1 MSYQVHVLC
10 RPEVAPGFALAGI
23 HTVDASTIAEATD
36 RLVELGNRA
45 DSGVILLQDN
55 LYQGLPADVRRKFG
69 RRPLPMV
76 VPFPG
81 PDWGRRANE
90 AEAYIVDLL
99 RQVVGYRVKLR

>member
-1 MSYQVHVLC
+1 MSYDVHVVC
-10 RPEVAPGFALAGI
+10 RPEVAPGFALAGLP
-23 HTVDASTIAEATD
+23 TVDAGTPIDAAD

-55 LYQGLPADVRRKFG
+55 LYQGLPAEVRRKFG
-69 RRPLPMV
+69 RRPLPMI